1 MKRIVAIL
9 LCAVL
14 LLTGCGVKKKPYQ
27 PTGNGLMV
35 DDITL
40 PTGPA
45 VTEQQMS
52 LAYYPSRSLDPYRC
66 SDYTNRVLFGLVYQ
80 GLFAVDA
87 SYQAWP
93 VLCERYRISQDMRTY
108 TFYLAKATFS
118 DGSDVTA
125 SDVAASLRHAMKS
138 DVYQGRFGNVE
149 RVEVETDGAVVV
161 QLKVPYGELPMLL
174 DVPIVKKSQVGAAR
188 PIGTGPYIYEDGD
201 KETWLRR
208 RTDWWC
214 AADLQVTS
222 QRIDLVRVENTAQLR
237 DAFEFDDLGLACAD
251 PGSESYVDFHSDYE
265 LWDCENNIFLYLA
278 CNKKSPV
285 LKNQEIRAALSFAI
299 DRDRI
304 VENYYRGFAYSAV
317 LPASPQSP
325 YYSTSL
331 ANKLG
336 FDPERLTKAVTAAA
350 LESNEIVLL
359 VNTDDGIRLRAARA
373 IASMLEGCGLKVK
386 MSELDGEKYRQ
397 ALADGNFDLYL
408 GQTKLSANMDL
419 SAFFATEGTLNFGN
433 MGNKATYTLCLEA
446 LANRGNYYTLH
457 QKVLE
462 DGMLCPILF
471 RSYAIFVQRGM
482 FTDLHPARDNVFFY
496 TLGRTLADAQLKG

>member
-14 LLTGCGVKKKPYQ
+14 LLAGCGAEKQPYR
-27 PTGNGLMV
+27 PTGNGLTV
-35 DDITL
+35 DDITM

-45 VTEQQMS
+45 VTEQEMS
-52 LAYYPSRSLDPYRC
+52 LAYYPGRSLDPYRC

-93 VLCERYRISQDMRTY
+93 ILCEQYRVSQDLRTY

-118 DGSDVTA
+118 DGSALTA
-125 SDVAASLRHAMKS
+125 ADVAASLRHAMKS

-149 RVEVETDGAVVV
+149 SVEAADGTVVV
-161 QLKVPYGELPMLL
+161 QLKVPYGELPLLL
-174 DVPIVKKSQVGAAR
+174 DVPIVKQDQVGSAR
-188 PIGTGPYIYEDGD
+188 PIGTGPYVYEEGD
-201 KETWLRR
+201 KGTCLRR

-214 AADLQVTS
+214 SANLQVTS
-222 QRIDLVRVENTAQLR
+222 QRIDLVKVESPAQLR

-285 LKNQEIRAALSFAI
+285 LKNQDIRAALTFAI

-304 VENYYRGFAYSAV
+304 VESYYRGFAYSAV

-331 ANKLG
+331 ANKQG
-336 FDPERLTKAVTAAA
+336 YDPERLTKAVTAAA

-373 IASMLEGCGLKVK
+373 IADMLENCGLKVK

-419 SAFFATEGTLNFGN
+419 SAFFATGGNLDFGN
-433 MGNKATYTLCLEA
+433 MGNKATYTLCLES

-482 FTDLHPARDNVFFY
+482 FTELHPARDNVFFY
-496 TLGRTLADAQLKG
+496 TLGRSLADALLKG